1 MKNTKQYE
9 LKGGRGEKEKE
20 KEQAQVNPAKA
31 HRLLDKGQLSAEYL
45 Q

>member
-1 MKNTKQYE
+1 MN
-9 LKGGRGEKEKE
+9 LKGKKKE

-31 HRLLDKGQLSAEYL
+31 HRFLDKGQLSAEYL

>member
-1 MKNTKQYE
+1 MKQYE
-9 LKGGRGEKEKE
+9 LKRKKKKE

-31 HRLLDKGQLSAEYL
+31 HRFLDKGQLSAEYL